1 MTGVLGTTESAH
13 RRDPIERLTP
23 RERQVLALMA
33 EGRSNPA
40 IARSLVVTD
49 KAIEK
54 HIGNIFT
61 KLDLAQ
67 AKEDHRRV
75 LAVLRWVAN

>member
-1 MTGVLGTTESAH
+1 M
-13 RRDPIERLTP
+13 
-23 RERQVLALMA
+23 LALMA

-40 IARSLVVTD
+40 IARSLVITD

-61 KLDLAQ
+61 KLDLAP
-67 AKEDHRRV
+67 ARKTTDECWPSCAGSPSDG
-75 LAVLRWVAN
+75 VATNGAFLE